1 MKNKVYLYMIALML
15 FTLLLSMPV
24 QAISTDYYV
33 NVYGATYDYIYSL
46 NGEYYTVYD
55 DRHYAIVDSANA
67 QHYTTNSDG
76 MGAFSEG
83 FVSVYDSEIHRIT
96 FTTLDGYSFDVESVR
111 GCGEFSGGK
120 CSVTSV
126 DGKYGLI
133 DTTGHYLLEC
143 EYEDII
149 YDSSDTFLV
158 CKENV
163 WQLARL
169 NNGEVTLE
177 ALVKSN
183 VVNPINESLS
193 QNIIASDGEH
203 YGIISTDNKVL
214 VEFNYEYIYDLT
226 NGLYAGIN
234 GKTTDLIMA
243 DGKVTASIEATV
255 LGSYSEGK
263 IPCYMNEKFCYINK
277 DGKVVNEVAVSDTN
291 SIGSYYEGWAVIQ
304 MEDGSYSYLAEN
316 GELATRYV
324 WDYAARFAR
333 GYALV
338 MDVVASDTVDG
349 EYVRSWK
356 IIDHNF
362 NTVEQLNVEVYVNDA
377 EEHTTDFSNGFIR
390 TVDNETGKMGF
401 AYTANTYALYDCQ
414 SDGHINGNWIIDKE
428 AEIGIA
434 GEKHISCIK
443 CGEVMETT
451 IISPL
456 PGGSGKETDPNTP
469 TNPDKPEETTG
480 KPAETEISGTMTEK
494 PTEPVSP
501 ETTTGKSE
509 ESVVPDTTTNNPQ
522 APSDNTNSN
531 NPSTNKGSEKSN
543 RWFIFAGITLLILI
557 LVIVWAAIR
566 HKRRYFC

>member
-1 MKNKVYLYMIALML
+1 MKKTSLILVIAILLMQIFVLTVFASPDGNIHLYE
-15 FTLLLSMPV
+15 
-24 QAISTDYYV
+24 
-33 NVYGATYDYIYSL
+33 ATYDYIFSL
-46 NGEYYTVYD
+46 DGDFFTVFCDGEYI
-55 DRHYAIVDSANA
+55 IVDNKNV
-67 QHYTTNSDG
+67 HYNKVHCDEIG
-76 MGAFSEG
+76 PYSEG
-83 FVSVYDSEIHRIT
+83 VVSGYDTETHTTT
-96 FTTLDGYSFDVESVR
+96 FSRLDGYSFVLDVRS
-111 GCGEFSGGK
+111 CGAFLGGK

-133 DTTGHYLLEC
+133 DTMGHYLLEC

-158 CKENV
+158 CKENA

-169 NNGEVTLE
+169 SNGEITLE
-177 ALVKSN
+177 ALVKAN
-183 VVNPINESLS
+183 VVNPIKDSLS

-203 YGIISTDNKVL
+203 YGIISAENKLL
-214 VEFNYEYIYDLT
+214 VGFKYEYIYDLT
-226 NGLYAGIN
+226 GGLYAGIN
-234 GKTTDLIMA
+234 GKTTDLISV
-243 DGKVTASIEATV
+243 DGKVMATIEATV

-263 IPCYMNEKFCYINK
+263 IPCYMNEKFCYINN

-291 SIGSYYEGWAVIQ
+291 SIGSYYEGLAVIQ

-338 MDVVASDTVDG
+338 MDVVESDTVDG

-362 NTVEQLNVEVYVNDA
+362 NTVEQLNVEVYVNEA

-414 SDGHINGNWIIDKE
+414 TDGHTNGNWIIDKE
-428 AEIGIA
+428 AEIGVA

-443 CGEVMETT
+443 CGEVMETAS
-451 IISPL
+451 IDPL
-456 PGGSGKETDPNTP
+456 PEGSGSEPNPDDTTSPDNPGTDPNK
-469 TNPDKPEETTG
+469 PDNDSDVMDFIDSIADKVG
-480 KPAETEISGTMTEK
+480 IS
-494 PTEPVSP
+494 
-501 ETTTGKSE
+501 
-509 ESVVPDTTTNNPQ
+509 
-522 APSDNTNSN
+522 SD
-531 NPSTNKGSEKSN
+531 KLLMIAGGSL
-543 RWFIFAGITLLILI
+543 AALVLLII
-557 LVIVWAAIR
+557 VIAAIR
-566 HKRRYFC
+566 RRRY

>member
-1 MKNKVYLYMIALML
+1 MMKKTSRITASLLVLHLVFAILCLPAYASETNGIKVY
-15 FTLLLSMPV
+15 
-24 QAISTDYYV
+24 D
-33 NVYGATYDYIYSL
+33 ATYDYVYSL
-46 NGEYYTVYD
+46 NGEYYTIYN
-55 DRHYAIVDSANA
+55 DRNYAVVDSANT
-67 QHYTTNSDG
+67 QHYTANGDG

-83 FVSVYDSEIHRIT
+83 FVSVYDAEAHKVT
-96 FTTLDGYSFDVESVR
+96 FTTLEGYSFDVESVR
-111 GCGEFSGGK
+111 GCGEFLGGK

-126 DGKYGLI
+126 DGAYGLI

-149 YDSSDTFLV
+149 YDSSDVFFV
-158 CKENV
+158 CKDNV
-163 WQLARL
+163 WQLATL
-169 NNGEVTLE
+169 KNGEIELNAFVTPNVTNP
-177 ALVKSN
+177 VKDSTM
-183 VVNPINESLS
+183 

-203 YGIISTDNKVL
+203 YGIISADNKVL
-214 VEFNYEYIYDLT
+214 VEFEYEYIYDLT
-226 NGLYAGIN
+226 DGLYAGVN
-234 GKTTDLIMA
+234 GKTTDLISV
-243 DGKVTASIEATV
+243 DGKVMATIEATV

-291 SIGSYYEGWAVIQ
+291 TIGSYYEGLAVIQ
-304 MEDGSYSYLAEN
+304 MDDGSYSYLSEN

-338 MDVVASDTVDG
+338 MDVVESDTVDG

-414 SDGHINGNWIIDKE
+414 TNGHVNGNWIIDKE
-428 AEIGIA
+428 AEIGVA

-443 CGEVMETT
+443 CGEVME
-451 IISPL
+451 IAAIEPMSE
-456 PGGSGKETDPNTP
+456 GGATQ
-469 TNPDKPEETTG
+469 
-480 KPAETEISGTMTEK
+480 
-494 PTEPVSP
+494 
-501 ETTTGKSE
+501 
-509 ESVVPDTTTNNPQ
+509 PDTTDPTE
-522 APSDNTNSN
+522 ATTPSTQPDNTDA
-531 NPSTNKGSEKSN
+531 PGEPGTNWGSALTGFLEKMEGVLGN
-543 RWFIFAGITLLILI
+543 VRVVLACCLGGIVVVLII
-557 LVIVWAAIR
+557 IVLVR
-566 HKRRYFC
+566 RKR

>member
-1 MKNKVYLYMIALML
+1 MKKIISFIVV
-15 FTLLLSMPV
+15 TLILIHSFVMVVLAENSDKD
-24 QAISTDYYV
+24 IHIYD
-33 NVYGATYDYIYSL
+33 ATYDYIYSQ
-46 NGEYYTVYD
+46 NGEYYTVYN
-55 DRHYAIVDSANA
+55 DRNYAIVDSANA
-67 QHYTTNSDG
+67 QHYTANGDG
-76 MGAFSEG
+76 MGAFSER
-83 FVSVYDSEIHRIT
+83 FISVYDAESHKVT
-96 FTTLDGYSFDVESVR
+96 FITLDGYSFDVESVR
-111 GCGEFSGGK
+111 GSGEFLGGK

-126 DGKYGLI
+126 DDKYGLI

-149 YDSSDTFLV
+149 YDNSDTFLV

-169 NNGEVTLE
+169 SNGQVTLE
-177 ALVKSN
+177 ALINAN
-183 VVNPINESLS
+183 VVNPIKDSLS

-203 YGIISTDNKVL
+203 YGIISADNKIL

-234 GKTTDLIMA
+234 GKKTDLIMA

-263 IPCYMNEKFCYINK
+263 IPCYMNKKFCYVNK

-291 SIGSYYEGWAVIQ
+291 TIGSYYEGLAVVQ
-304 MEDGSYSYLAEN
+304 MEDGSYSYLAGN

-338 MDVVASDTVDG
+338 MDVVKSDTVDG

-362 NTVEQLNVEVYVNDA
+362 NTVEQLNVEVYVNEA

-401 AYTANTYALYDCQ
+401 AYTANTYASYDCQ
-414 SDGHINGNWIIDKE
+414 TDGHINGNWIVDKE
-428 AEIGIA
+428 AEIGVA

-443 CGEVMETT
+443 CGEVMETAT
-451 IISPL
+451 IDPL
-456 PGGSGKETDPNTP
+456 PEESGTETDPNNP
-469 TNPDKPEETTG
+469 TDP
-480 KPAETEISGTMTEK
+480 GTTEK
-494 PTEPVSP
+494 DPNTP
-501 ETTTGKSE
+501 GN
-509 ESVVPDTTTNNPQ
+509 D
-522 APSDNTNSN
+522 SDIMDFVNSIADKIGVT
-531 NPSTNKGSEKSN
+531 SDQLLMIAGGSL
-543 RWFIFAGITLLILI
+543 AALVLLII
-557 LVIVWAAIR
+557 VIAAIKR
-566 HKRRYFC
+566 KRR